1 MKEMVKKK
9 KRETKITH
17 HFHSAEDMAE
27 MVAAFQI
34 LGDVSKC
41 AEVIRVLS
49 GAWNVP
55 DLMLSHDGLVGQR
68 EEMSASNTRDGRDE
82 HVRVFTLVAASM
94 NLTPL

>member
-49 GAWNVP
+49 GA
-55 DLMLSHDGLVGQR
+55 
-68 EEMSASNTRDGRDE
+68 
-82 HVRVFTLVAASM
+82 
-94 NLTPL
+94 